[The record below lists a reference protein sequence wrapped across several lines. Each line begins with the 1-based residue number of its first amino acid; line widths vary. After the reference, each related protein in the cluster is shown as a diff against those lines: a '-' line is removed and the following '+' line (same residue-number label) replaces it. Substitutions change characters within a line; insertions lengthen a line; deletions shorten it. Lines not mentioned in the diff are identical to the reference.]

1 MLQADDSRRARL
13 ERLTLALL
21 HGVVV
26 DVDVEPRTVQ
36 LANTELVFD
45 RLDLCKERLRHYADI
60 DALELLSEKPPL
72 LQPLHV
78 VVRPGKKDRL
88 VIDLSRNLNDELSCD
103 SFSLPSFQ
111 QAVQASSP
119 CCFYGKMDLSD
130 CFLSFDVHP
139 DSRRFLAFELDGKFY
154 RWKRLPF
161 GLKTS
166 PFWCEEFLHVIDF
179 AIRARGVRH
188 IRYVDDFLFLGETRE
203 EILHAFRVAREVIAA
218 HGLRINEAKTEGP
231 TQRVVFLGLGLDSVL
246 QECFVPQDKRTECIG
261 LLKSS
266 RKATSKGSVL
276 NRQAV
281 QSLVGKLS
289 FVSAVLPGSRPFF
302 RKLIDASA
310 RLPHRKSLVRSSPA
324 LREDLEMWKHILQ
337 SWKSGKSTWPRKEP
351 EIEFYHDASKDSKGV
366 GGFGFF
372 LAPLPA
378 GVQLHLPL
386 RLTHGN
392 GFAGHFAPEVLLK
405 HSIQW
410 AELFAM
416 AYCLAA
422 YGPYLR
428 DRSVLLWSDN
438 MADVFIVNRQ
448 KTSKED
454 LLILLRAIYSTAAF
468 YNIRIRVKHVPGVR
482 NVLADLLS
490 RAKLHMHRSR
500 VHVPGQTSTAMH
512 YIHSSS
518 FHLPTRPQLPA
529 KVHASS

>member
-1 MLQADDSRRARL
+1 
-13 ERLTLALL
+13 
-21 HGVVV
+21 
-26 DVDVEPRTVQ
+26 
-36 LANTELVFD
+36 
-45 RLDLCKERLRHYADI
+45 
-60 DALELLSEKPPL
+60 
-72 LQPLHV
+72 
-78 VVRPGKKDRL
+78 L

-111 QAVQASSP
+111 QAVLASSP

-139 DSRRFLAFELDGKFY
+139 DSRRYLAFELDGKFY
-154 RWKRLPF
+154 RWKKLPF

-179 AIRARGVRH
+179 AIKARGVHH
-188 IRYVDDFLFLGETRE
+188 IRYVDDFLFIGASRE
-203 EILHAFRVAREVIAA
+203 EILHAFRVAREVLAA
-218 HGLRINEAKTEGP
+218 HGLRVNEAKTEGP
-231 TQRVVFLGLGLDSVL
+231 AQQIVFLGLGLDSVL
-246 QECFVPQDKRTECIG
+246 QESFVPHDKRSECIG

-266 RKATSKGSVL
+266 LRTLARGKELT
-276 NRQAV
+276 RQAV

-289 FVSAVLPGSRPFF
+289 FISAVLPGSRPFF
-302 RKLIDASA
+302 RRLIDAST
-310 RLPHRKSLVRSSPA
+310 RLPHRKSLVRGSPA

-337 SWKSGKSTWPRKEP
+337 SWTSGKGAWPRKEP

-386 RLTHGN
+386 ELTHGN
-392 GFAGHFAPEVLLK
+392 GFAGHFEPEVLRE

-416 AYCLAA
+416 AYSLAA

-448 KTSKED
+448 RTSKAD
-454 LLILLRAIYSTAAF
+454 LLVLLRAIYSTAAF
-468 YNIRIRVKHVPGVR
+468 YNIRLRVQHVPGVR
-482 NVLADLLS
+482 NELADLLS
-490 RAKLHMHRSR
+490 RAKLHLHRTR
-500 VHVPGQTSTAMH
+500 VHLPGHASTSMH
-512 YIHSSS
+512 FIHSSS
-518 FHLPTRPQLPA
+518 FQLPARPQLPA
-529 KVHASS
+529 VVLSSS